1 MRATQL
7 GPARHVQVREIKSEI
22 CEISLGFIWVARIR
36 GP

>member
-7 GPARHVQVREIKSEI
+7 GSASGRQVR
-22 CEISLGFIWVARIR
+22 GFHNLACIVQDVTWVARIR